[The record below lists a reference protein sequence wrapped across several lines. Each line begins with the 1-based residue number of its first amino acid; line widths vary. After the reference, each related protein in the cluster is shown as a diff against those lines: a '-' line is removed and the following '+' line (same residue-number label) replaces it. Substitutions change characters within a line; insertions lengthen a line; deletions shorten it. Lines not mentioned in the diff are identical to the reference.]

1 MTRKHNDQMLDPG
14 PLKQNTVPCTF
25 NPTVPMANGQA
36 ETGGYSAAQRPVRL
50 LYMIANNKRSGLKQ
64 DGQ

>member
-1 MTRKHNDQMLDPG
+1 
-14 PLKQNTVPCTF
+14 
-25 NPTVPMANGQA
+25 MANGQA
-36 ETGGYSAAQRPVRL
+36 ETGGYPAAQRPVRL